1 LQAAATR
8 GGHDPMVRLSA
19 TDFMTYDPCNG

>member
-8 GGHDPMVRLSA
+8 GGHGPMVRLSA
-19 TDFMTYDPCNG
+19 TGFMTYELCNG